1 MGNYKELLK
10 NVTTFILDYDGV
22 LSDGNVLVL
31 ESGEQVRTGYVR
43 DGYAL
48 HHALKR
54 GYRVAIISGGT
65 SPAIAKRCQ
74 SIGIKDVF
82 TGVTNKIPVFDDYL
96 KREKIS
102 PGEILYMGDDIPDY
116 LVMQKAGV
124 PVCPANAAEEIK
136 GVSKYISSFNG
147 GYGCVRD
154 VVEQVLK
161 VRGDWMTDDA
171 FDW

>member
-1 MGNYKELLK
+1 MSNYKEQLK
-10 NVTTFILDYDGV
+10 NITTFLLDYDGV
-22 LSDGNVLVL
+22 LSDGSIFVL
-31 ESGEQVRTGYVR
+31 ESGEQVRNGWVK

-82 TGVTNKIPVFDDYL
+82 TGVVSKIHVFDDYMKKEGL
-96 KREKIS
+96 KPE
-102 PGEILYMGDDIPDY
+102 EVLYIGDDIPDY
-116 LVMQKAGV
+116 IVMQKAGV
-124 PVCPANAAEEIK
+124 SVCPADAAQEIK
-136 GVSKYISSFNG
+136 NIATVISPYKG
-147 GYGCVRD
+147 GSGCVRD

>member
-1 MGNYKELLK
+1 MGNYKERLK
-10 NVTTFILDYDGV
+10 NITTFILDYDGV
-22 LSDGNVLVL
+22 LSDGNILVL
-31 ESGEQVRTGYVR
+31 ESGEQVRTGWVK

-74 SIGIKDVF
+74 SIGITDIF
-82 TGVTNKIPVFDDYL
+82 TGVTNKILVFDEYL
-96 KREKIS
+96 KREKITAD
-102 PGEILYMGDDIPDY
+102 EVLYIGDDIPDY
-116 LVMQKAGV
+116 KVMQQVGV
-124 PVCPANAAEEIK
+124 AVCPADAAEEIK
-136 GVSKYISSFNG
+136 SIATYISAFG
-147 GYGCVRD
+147 GGFGCVRD

-161 VRGDWMTDDA
+161 VRNDWMTDDA